1 MTFRFEKLTVWN
13 DARVFVS
20 EIYKV
25 TSKFPK
31 EEKFGLT
38 DQIRRAAVS
47 IALNI
52 AEGSSR
58 KSDREFSWF
67 LRTSPGSLE
76 EVVTGLYVALDLR
89 YLTRDKF
96 ENLYQN
102 LNILASKI
110 NALINSF
117 KRL

>member
-13 DARVFVS
+13 NARIFVVK
-20 EIYKV
+20 IYKV
-25 TSKFPK
+25 TSTFPRD
-31 EEKFGLT
+31 EKFGLT

-58 KSDREFSWF
+58 KSDKEFTRF
-67 LRTSPGSLE
+67 LRTSLGSLE
-76 EVVTGLYVALDLR
+76 EVVTGLYIALDLK
-89 YLTRDKF
+89 YLTQDKF
-96 ENLYQN
+96 NNLYQD